1 MLKMIEQLS
10 IGTTDLAGI
19 AQLTIGA
26 TYLAAAFLF
35 MYGLKRMSSGL
46 RTYRGQVMAATSTPA
61 GTL

>member
-26 TYLAAAFLF
+26 QPP
-35 MYGLKRMSSGL
+35 SSL
-46 RTYRGQVMAATSTPA
+46 CTALSACP
-61 GTL
+61 LP